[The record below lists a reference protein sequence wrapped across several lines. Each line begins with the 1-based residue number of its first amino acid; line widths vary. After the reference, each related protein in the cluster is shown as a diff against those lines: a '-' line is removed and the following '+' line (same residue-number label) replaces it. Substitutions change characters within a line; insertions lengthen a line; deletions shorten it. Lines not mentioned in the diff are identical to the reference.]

1 MRYPILGRAARPLS
15 TRLPRF
21 AGSIAQG
28 GRRPAGR
35 PRRRIHGHW
44 PLSASSLALL
54 ALLAVALSLP
64 TSAIGGGLP
73 AASTAAAGAP
83 ALVPPSLALTP
94 DVAAA
99 PFGTAVAISGDT
111 AAVTGRAGTRAVV
124 FVFFRSSTGW
134 AQQAALADPAGSDPA
149 SPFGS
154 ALAISG
160 DVLAVGAGA
169 EDAEVSSV
177 YVYARAGGSW
187 SLQSHLQPGL
197 ASRLGFGT
205 ALALDGGT
213 LVVGVPG
220 TEYGDCAPGQAFIY
234 VRAGSGWVRRAVL
247 SAKSPAAADRYG
259 RAVAI
264 GHQHVVVGGPGFAE
278 IFDPAGPT
286 WQRTAV
292 VQGAGAGTGFG
303 SAVAASGETVAVADP
318 ANQTV
323 SLFIHAAGSWFQQA
337 EIASPTGAAASVEF
351 GSAIALSQDAL
362 AVGAPATTDAGRQAG
377 GAVYVYRKLRH
388 RWLLE
393 AGFALPAP
401 AAGDRFGS
409 AVAIN
414 LHTALAGS
422 NTTSPVPTQAWVIEG
437 LDHP

>member
-1 MRYPILGRAARPLS
+1 MRHPILGPATRPLS
-15 TRLPRF
+15 MRFHASLAPARKGEGAARAGGDRQARALRSLP
-21 AGSIAQG
+21 AV
-28 GRRPAGR
+28 
-35 PRRRIHGHW
+35 
-44 PLSASSLALL
+44 SLALA
-54 ALLAVALSLP
+54 ALLAAALFLP
-64 TSAIGGGLP
+64 ASAVGRGLP
-73 AASTAAAGAP
+73 ADSAAGTGA
-83 ALVPPSLALTP
+83 ALLLPPSFALTP

-99 PFGTAVAISGDT
+99 PYGTAVAISGDT
-111 AAVTGRAGTRAVV
+111 AAVTGRVGTRAVV
-124 FVFFRSSTGW
+124 FVFFHSSTGW

-160 DVLAVGAGA
+160 DILAVGAGA

-177 YVYARAGGSW
+177 YVYARAGSSW

-197 ASRLGFGT
+197 AAGLGFGT

-220 TEYGDCAPGQAFIY
+220 TEYGDCASGQAFIY

-292 VQGAGAGTGFG
+292 VKGGAGTGFG

-318 ANQTV
+318 SNQTV

-337 EIASPTGAAASVEF
+337 EIAPPAGATASAEF

-362 AVGAPATTDAGRQAG
+362 AVGAPGTTDAGRQAG
-377 GAVYVYRKLRH
+377 GAVYVYLKLRH
-388 RWLLE
+388 RWLLD

-401 AAGDRFGS
+401 PGGERFGS
-409 AVAIN
+409 TVAIN

-422 NTTSPVPTQAWVIEG
+422 NTTSPLPTEAWVLDG